1 MPIAMGDQ
9 FKGLPMGDLIGG
21 PLMAACDAQV
31 RLANATAGFIQQIAF
46 LPTDPTK
53 PVNESTNPLK
63 VREVAFRFS
72 RPRALT
78 AAEADSQASRDPAK
92 EFTVPF
98 ETVELTVPMLAIV
111 KVPSLA
117 INTVDIT
124 FDMEV
129 KNTERTSQVDE
140 SKGSFAAD
148 ASVGWGPFKLTVHV
162 EGSVS
167 SHKENTRQTD
177 QSAKYHVEVRAEDK
191 GMPEGLAR
199 VLDMMN
205 SAIAPHS
212 LAPRADTAKAGAL
225 TGPAGDARLISSGRS
240 ESPDTQR
247 RSEPMPEETRG
258 QFREEDVRGEEEFYA
273 LVRRVHPDEVG
284 ASPAE

>member
-46 LPTDPTK
+46 LPADPTK
-53 PVNESTNPLK
+53 PPNDSTNPLK

-78 AAEADSQASRDPAK
+78 ATEADQANRDPTK
-92 EFTVPF
+92 EFVVPF
-98 ETVELTVPMLAIV
+98 ETVELTVPLLAIV

-129 KNTERTSQVDE
+129 KNTERTSQVDDT
-140 SKGSFAAD
+140 KGSFAAD
-148 ASVGWGPFKLTVHV
+148 ASIGWGPFKLNVHV

-212 LAPRADTAKAGAL
+212 IAPRAEPAKAGAPMGDTML
-225 TGPAGDARLISSGRS
+225 IANTGG
-240 ESPDTQR
+240 ESADR
-247 RSEPMPEETRG
+247 RRAEPMPEETRG
-258 QFREEDVRGEEEFYA
+258 QFREDEAYDQSGREELYVMRRIRPGEVRSS
-273 LVRRVHPDEVG
+273 L
-284 ASPAE
+284 AE